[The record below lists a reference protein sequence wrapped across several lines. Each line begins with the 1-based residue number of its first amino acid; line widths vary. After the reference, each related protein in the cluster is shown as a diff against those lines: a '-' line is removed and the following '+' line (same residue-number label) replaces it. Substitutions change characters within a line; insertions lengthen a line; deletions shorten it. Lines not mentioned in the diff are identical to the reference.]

1 MSETFDDDLEVDG
14 NDLDDELED
23 DAGNRVVGALS
34 RNVLDYVARQ
44 IVDDPEGVVIESV
57 EGGPNRVDLRLH
69 VAPEDMGKIIG
80 RRGRVAQSIRALV
93 RATGAREGVEASVDI
108 VD

>member
-1 MSETFDDDLEVDG
+1 MTDTFDDDGTDVDAE
-14 NDLDDELED
+14 LDD

-44 IVDDPEGVVIESV
+44 IVDDPDGVVIEAV
-57 EGGPNRVDLRLH
+57 EGGANRVDLRLH

-93 RATGAREGVEASVDI
+93 RATGAREDVEASVDI